1 MDIYVPFRKI
11 TKRISDIAPDT
22 PQNTDAILESLNH
35 LIESNSNA
43 NQIHASLR
51 AMVRGEVLQG
61 LLFGSQEYESPE
73 ALIREYDLELC
84 ADEPVRL
91 CLIDGLRLPL
101 YLDCA
106 RSGPARCEGVIVQ
119 NEYTILFLQT
129 RQALEEVFARLTRQ
143 FPSRWFVVGTE
154 TDDYSS
160 LPLIYAKLLE
170 FYELRPLYE
179 GERILYT
186 ENFRQLD
193 DSPAE
198 LEERISDV
206 TDALKKGYG
215 GKASKAYQDFLSAL
229 YGKSG
234 RCVQYAWAALS
245 NAVSKL
251 YFDCFPEEAD
261 SVASHQAVQDTLRF
275 SPEALGGGLEAV
287 FLKIADHVHQEKA
300 SRKGSA
306 LDQVIAAIESSYCD
320 PNLSSQVLADQFNLS
335 AAYLCR
341 IFRQAKGCSLTDYIN
356 QLRIARAME
365 ILSDPKVKVKDV
377 AEQVGIDNKQYFF
390 MLFKQTTGVTPKQY
404 QIRLRDS

>member
-1 MDIYVPFRKI
+1 M
-11 TKRISDIAPDT
+11 
-22 PQNTDAILESLNH
+22 
-35 LIESNSNA
+35 
-43 NQIHASLR
+43 
-51 AMVRGEVLQG
+51 
-61 LLFGSQEYESPE
+61 
-73 ALIREYDLELC
+73 
-84 ADEPVRL
+84 
-91 CLIDGLRLPL
+91 
-101 YLDCA
+101 
-106 RSGPARCEGVIVQ
+106 
-119 NEYTILFLQT
+119 
-129 RQALEEVFARLTRQ
+129 
-143 FPSRWFVVGTE
+143 VGTE
-154 TDDYSS
+154 ADDYRVF
-160 LPLIYAKLLE
+160 PLIYGKLLE
-170 FYELRPLYE
+170 FYELRPLYQ
-179 GERILYT
+179 GEQILYT
-186 ENFRQLD
+186 ENFQHLD

-251 YFDCFPEEAD
+251 YFDCFPDEAD
-261 SVASHQAVQDTLRF
+261 SESAHQAVQDALRF
-275 SPEALGGGLEAV
+275 SPEALKGGLEAV
-287 FLKIADHVHQEKA
+287 FLKIAEHVQQEKT
-300 SRKGSA
+300 SRKGSS

-356 QLRIARAME
+356 KLRIARAKE

-390 MLFKQTTGVTPKQY
+390 MLFKQMTGVTPKQY
-404 QIRLRDS
+404 QIQLRDS